1 MNKSVNTLKLLSMD
15 AINKANSGHPGMVLG
30 ASPMMYSLFTEHI
43 RITPEKSDWF
53 NRDRFVL
60 AAGHASSMLYTTLH
74 LSGYDVSIEDLK
86 NFRQWGSKTPG
97 HPEFRHTDGID
108 ATSGPLGQGI
118 AMGAGMA
125 LAETFLA
132 EKYNKDDLN
141 IIDHYT
147 YVLCGDGDLQEGV
160 TQEAMSLAGH
170 LGLNKLIVLYDSNDI
185 QLDGAIGLA
194 QSEDTSKKYE
204 AMNWNYLRVEK
215 GSNVEA
221 ISSAIAVAK
230 KSDRPTII
238 EIKTLIGAGSHLEG
252 DSGCHGA
259 PLGAK
264 ATDELRNKLGHEQR
278 EFEVADEVYA
288 DFKEKVA
295 NRGDSCRLKW
305 EERLSLYKASYPN
318 EYAELLKIMNDEL
331 IADVKTILPQF
342 EVGYSEA
349 TRNVSGVII
358 NKFSEKLTNLMGG
371 SADLTKSTK
380 AKGLDGHYS
389 KTNRLGRNI
398 NFGVREHAM
407 GAMINGMTLHS
418 GVKAF
423 TGAFFVF
430 SDYMKPAM
438 RMASLM
444 NIPSIFVFTHD
455 SIAVGEDGPT
465 HEPIE
470 QLVGIQAIPNM
481 NVIRPADANETLAA
495 WQIALESK
503 GTPTTIVLTRQNLT
517 VENSTNYENV
527 SKGGYIVSKEHSK
540 LDGILIAAGSE
551 VNLAIKAQAQ
561 LLKDGKDVRVVSMPS
576 TFLFEKQTEE
586 YKEAVLPKSVT
597 NRLAIEM
604 GSPLGW
610 YKYSSDVLGIETF
623 GASAPGDEVI
633 EKYGFTVENVIRRFN
648 K

>member
-30 ASPMMYSLFTEHI
+30 ASPMMYSLFTNHI
-43 RITPEKSDWF
+43 RVTPKQSNWF
-53 NRDRFVL
+53 NRDRFIL
-60 AAGHASSMLYTTLH
+60 AAGHASSMLYATLH

-97 HPEFRHTDGID
+97 HPEYKHTDGID

-132 EKYNKDDLN
+132 EKYNRDDLKVV
-141 IIDHYT
+141 DHYT

-185 QLDGAIGLA
+185 QLDGSVGLA
-194 QSEDTSKKYE
+194 QSEDTSRKYE
-204 AMNWNYLRVEK
+204 SMNWNYLRVED
-215 GSNVEA
+215 GSNIQA
-221 ISSAIAVAK
+221 ISDAIDVAK
-230 KSDRPTII
+230 KADRPSII

-259 PLGAK
+259 PLGIDS
-264 ATDELRNKLGHEQR
+264 TNNLRKKLNHEQN
-278 EFEVADEVYA
+278 EFEVSDEVYN
-288 DFKEKVA
+288 DFRENVA
-295 NRGDSCRLKW
+295 NRGESCRLKW
-305 EERLSLYKASYPN
+305 EERLNLYKSAYA
-318 EYAELLKIMNDEL
+318 EDYAELEKIMNDEL
-331 IADVKTILPQF
+331 LFDIKSIMQQYN
-342 EVGYSEA
+342 VGYSEA
-349 TRNVSGVII
+349 TRNVSGEII
-358 NKFSEKLTNLMGG
+358 NKFSAKLSNFMGG

-389 KTNRLGRNI
+389 KENRLGRNI

-407 GAMINGMTLHS
+407 GAMINGMTLHG

-470 QLVGIQAIPNM
+470 QLIGIQAIPNM

-517 VENSTNYENV
+517 VEENTNYDNV
-527 SKGGYIVSKEHSK
+527 LKGGYIVSKEQSK

-551 VNLAIKAQAQ
+551 VNLAIKAQAE
-561 LLKDGKDVRVVSMPS
+561 LLKQGKDVRVVSMPS
-576 TFLFEKQTEE
+576 TFLFEKQLDS
-586 YKEAVLPKSVT
+586 YKESVLPKNIT

-604 GSPLGW
+604 GSPIGW
-610 YKYSSDVLGIETF
+610 YKYASNVLGIETF

-633 EKYGFTVENVIRRFN
+633 EKFGFTVENVVKRFN

>member
-1 MNKSVNTLKLLSMD
+1 MNKSVNTIKLLSMD

-30 ASPMMYSLFTEHI
+30 ASPMMYALFTDHI
-43 RITPEKSDWF
+43 RVTPNQSNWF

-60 AAGHASSMLYTTLH
+60 AAGHASSMLYSTLH
-74 LSGYDVSIEDLK
+74 LAGYDVSIDDLK

-97 HPEFRHTDGID
+97 HPEYKHTDGVD

-125 LAETFLA
+125 LTETFLA
-132 EKYNKDDLN
+132 EKYNRDDLN
-141 IIDHYT
+141 VIDHYT

-170 LGLNKLIVLYDSNDI
+170 LGLGKLIVLYDSNDI
-185 QLDGAIGLA
+185 QLDGSVDLA
-194 QSEDTSKKYE
+194 QSENVATKYE
-204 AMNWNYLRVEK
+204 AMNWHYFKVED
-215 GSNVEA
+215 GSSVEA
-221 ISSAIAVAK
+221 ISNAIAVAK
-230 KSDRPTII
+230 KSDKPTII
-238 EIKTLIGAGSHLEG
+238 EVKTLIGAGSHLEG

-259 PLGAK
+259 PLGVD
-264 ATDELRNKLGHEQR
+264 ATNDLRKKLNHEEK
-278 EFEVADEVYA
+278 EFEVAEDVYA

-295 NRGDSCRLKW
+295 DRGESCRLKW
-305 EERLSLYKASYPN
+305 NERLDMYKSAYST
-318 EYAELLKIMNDEL
+318 EYAELEKAMNDDLLVDVKSIMN
-331 IADVKTILPQF
+331 QY
-342 EVGYSEA
+342 EVGYNEA
-349 TRNVSGVII
+349 TRNVSGEII
-358 NKFSEKLTNLMGG
+358 NKFSEKLTNFMGG

-389 KTNRLGRNI
+389 KDNRLGRNI

-407 GAMINGMTLHS
+407 GAMINGMTLHG

-444 NIPSIFVFTHD
+444 NIPSMFVFTHD

-470 QLVGIQAIPNM
+470 QLIGLQAIPNM

-517 VENSTNYENV
+517 VEENTNYDNV
-527 SKGGYIVSKEHSK
+527 SKGGYIVSNEQSK

-551 VNLAIKAQAQ
+551 VNLAIKAQAE
-561 LLKDGKDVRVVSMPS
+561 LLKQGKDVRVVSMPS
-576 TFLFEKQTEE
+576 TFMFEKQTDE
-586 YKEAVLPKSVT
+586 YRESVLPKEVT

-604 GSPLGW
+604 GSPIGW
-610 YKYSSDVLGIETF
+610 YKYSSKVLGIEAF

-633 EKYGFTVENVIRRFN
+633 EKFGFTVENVVNTFN

>member
-43 RITPEKSDWF
+43 RITPKKSDWF

-60 AAGHASSMLYTTLH
+60 AAGHASSMLYSTLH
-74 LSGYDVSIEDLK
+74 LSGYDVSMEDLK

-97 HPEFRHTDGID
+97 HPEYKHTDGID

-125 LAETFLA
+125 LAESFLA
-132 EKYNKDDLN
+132 KKYNRDDLN
-141 IIDHYT
+141 VVDHYT

-160 TQEAMSLAGH
+160 TQEVMSLAGH
-170 LGLNKLIVLYDSNDI
+170 LGLNKLIVLYDSNDV
-185 QLDGAIGLA
+185 QLDGGLELA

-204 AMNWNYLRVEK
+204 SMNWNYLRVDN
-215 GSNVEA
+215 GSNIES
-221 ISSAIAVAK
+221 ISNAIAVAK
-230 KSDRPTII
+230 KSDKPTII
-238 EIKTLIGAGSHLEG
+238 EVKTLIGAGSHLEG

-259 PLGAK
+259 PLGIDATNDLRAK
-264 ATDELRNKLGHEQR
+264 FGHEEK
-278 EFEVADEVYA
+278 EFEVADDVYA
-288 DFKEKVA
+288 DFRENVA
-295 NRGDSCRLKW
+295 YRGDACRLRW
-305 EERLSLYKASYPN
+305 EERIAQYKGAYPA
-318 EYAELLKIMNDEL
+318 EYAELKTIMNDDL
-331 IADVKTILPQF
+331 LVDVKSIMDKYK
-342 EVGYSEA
+342 VGYKEA
-349 TRNVSGVII
+349 TRNVSGEII

-380 AKGLDGHYS
+380 AKGLDGHYT
-389 KTNRLGRNI
+389 KENRLGRNI

-407 GAMINGMTLHS
+407 GAMINGMTLHG

-444 NIPSIFVFTHD
+444 NIPSTFVFTHD

-470 QLVGIQAIPNM
+470 QLIGIQAIPNM

-503 GTPTTIVLTRQNLT
+503 GTPTTIVLTRQNLI
-517 VENSTNYENV
+517 VEENTNYENV
-527 SKGGYIVSKEHSK
+527 LKGGYVVSSEQSK

-551 VNLAIKAQAQ
+551 VNLAIKAQTE
-561 LLKDGKDVRVVSMPS
+561 LLKGGKDVRVVSMPS
-576 TFLFEKQTEE
+576 TFLFEQQTDE
-586 YKEAVLPKSVT
+586 YKESVLPKAVT

-604 GSPLGW
+604 GSPIGW
-610 YKYSSDVLGIETF
+610 YKYSNEVLGIETF

-633 EKYGFTVENVIRRFN
+633 EKFGFTVENVVRRFN